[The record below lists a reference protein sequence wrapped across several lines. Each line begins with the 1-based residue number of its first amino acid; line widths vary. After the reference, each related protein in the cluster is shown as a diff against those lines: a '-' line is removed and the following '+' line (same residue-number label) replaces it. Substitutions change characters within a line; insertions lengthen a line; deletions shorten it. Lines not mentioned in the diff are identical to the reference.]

1 MTNIVDML
9 MHFLFL
15 VLGIVEKVVEKAGN
29 AGVLEKVIDKAE
41 KVIASSNEKKESD
54 NLHPLLR
61 RPIAKV
67 PRNITKCQT
76 PSLLFKM
83 KSPLRKLCPKL
94 FKILMKPKRQNQIAP
109 RIAYKMSRQKWR
121 LR

>member
-41 KVIASSNEKKESD
+41 KVIASSNEKKRERQSSSSSSSSSD
-54 NLHPLLR
+54 SEG
-61 RPIAKV
+61 AKEHNQV
-67 PRNITKCQT
+67 PNTIIVIQNEKPTEET
-76 PSLLFKM
+76 V
-83 KSPLRKLCPKL
+83 PKVIQDTL
-94 FKILMKPKRQNQIAP
+94 KPKRQNQIAP
-109 RIAYKMSRQKWR
+109 RIAYKM
-121 LR
+121 